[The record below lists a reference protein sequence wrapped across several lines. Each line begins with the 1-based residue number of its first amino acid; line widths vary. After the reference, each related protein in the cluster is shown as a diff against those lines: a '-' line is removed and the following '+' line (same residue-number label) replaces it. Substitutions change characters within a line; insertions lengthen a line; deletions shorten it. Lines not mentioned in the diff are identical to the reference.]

1 MIFDAV
7 KRITVNSWNVDIVS
21 LASEV
26 YLEVRRFRQMPS
38 LWLSLLK
45 CSHVL
50 PISGSI
56 LIATN
61 LLQTPHTACVFIL
74 LSRVSA
80 TITRR
85 HECLICGL
93 VAPDYSQLFDRLWS
107 VHHSPGIGNQCLYYA
122 KMEKLWNKTNGKDIN
137 YSLEAATPRG
147 AKAKEPEQNKVIFN
161 RFHVR

>member
-1 MIFDAV
+1 
-7 KRITVNSWNVDIVS
+7 
-21 LASEV
+21 
-26 YLEVRRFRQMPS
+26 MPS

-93 VAPDYSQLFDRLWS
+93 VAPDYSQLFDRLWF

-122 KMEKLWNKTNGKDIN
+122 KMEKL
-137 YSLEAATPRG
+137 
-147 AKAKEPEQNKVIFN
+147 
-161 RFHVR
+161 